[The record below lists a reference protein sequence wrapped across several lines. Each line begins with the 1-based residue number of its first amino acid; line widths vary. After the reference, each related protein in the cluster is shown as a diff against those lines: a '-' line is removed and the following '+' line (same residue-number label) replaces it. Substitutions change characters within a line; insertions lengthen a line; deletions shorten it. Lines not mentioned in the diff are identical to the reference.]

1 MLLNAII
8 STLFQQNDN
17 ENQISSEF
25 PNHFFFIIKCFLD
38 SFSDDMHEELTIL
51 KGLNTL

>member
-25 PNHFFFIIKCFLD
+25 PNYFFLIRKCFLD
-38 SFSDDMHEELTIL
+38 FFLDDMREELNIL
-51 KGLNTL
+51 KGLNTP